1 MLLELTDI
9 HAGYN
14 GREILT
20 GTTLRINSDEIV
32 ALIGPNGAGKSTV
45 LKVISGFIYPKLG
58 KIIFDGLN
66 ITGLETNKRVS
77 MGIGYFLQGG
87 EVFPDMSVYENFEM
101 GGANLKKNVFK
112 NRLDE
117 TIKLFPLLT
126 DKLNKRAGLLS
137 GGERQM
143 LALGMIMLNRPKL
156 LLLDEPSAG
165 LAPGLVKGIME
176 KIVEINK
183 TYGTAI
189 LLVEQ
194 KTGEALK
201 IAERGYLL
209 KNGQVAFEGTSEEIK
224 EAISKKGGFV
234 QASAKE
240 RELAY

>member
-1 MLLELTDI
+1 MLLEMTDI

-20 GTTLRINSDEIV
+20 GTTIKIDAGEII

-45 LKVISGFIYPKLG
+45 LKVISGFIAPKSG
-58 KIIFDGLN
+58 KVIFNNSN
-66 ITGLETNKRVS
+66 ITGLETNRRIS

-87 EVFPDMSVYENFEM
+87 EVFNSMSVFENLEM
-101 GGANLKKNVFK
+101 GGAGLKKLVLK
-112 NRLDE
+112 KRVESAL
-117 TIKLFPLLT
+117 TLFPALQ
-126 DKLNKRAGLLS
+126 DKLDKRAGLLS

-143 LALGMIMLNRPKL
+143 LALGMSILKKPRL

-183 TYGTAI
+183 MYGTAI

-194 KTGEALK
+194 KIGEALN
-201 IAERGYLL
+201 IAHKGYLL
-209 KNGQVAFEGTSEEIK
+209 NNGFAVEEGSPAKLK
-224 EAISKKGGFV
+224 EVIRAMIGHGGP
-234 QASAKE
+234 
-240 RELAY
+240 RY